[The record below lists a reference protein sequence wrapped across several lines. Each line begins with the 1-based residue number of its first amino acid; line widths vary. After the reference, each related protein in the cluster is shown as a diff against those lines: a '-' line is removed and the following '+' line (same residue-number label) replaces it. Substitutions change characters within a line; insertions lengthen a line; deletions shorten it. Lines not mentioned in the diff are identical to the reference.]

1 MKTRTATRTHE
12 PPVVATALDTTR
24 IHEPKAPIM
33 RTRSGTH
40 ETPVVL
46 GQHILVI

>member
-24 IHEPKAPIM
+24 IHEPIM